1 MPEGRYLSR
10 DGDREQVL
18 IVQELGAPRAKRG
31 RRKVR
36 PSEPGGPDQVPVTR
50 LTVVGEQPLADE
62 RSAARWIE
70 SSAGDAAARAALIRE
85 ATRVVNLGLS
95 AMRAEARDPLIQD
108 IGATRALKV
117 RIGYGEGEALADGR
131 WSDARDVPPPRRGR
145 LDDIDPLSRVAAVLA
160 GRDEVHPAETLL
172 ERARLDI
179 SQGRVREAELG
190 LEAARAAL
198 AERPGERAKTIER
211 RIAKAESDLADGQG
225 G

>member
-70 SSAGDAAARAALIRE
+70 SSAGDAAARTALIRE

-160 GRDEVHPAETLL
+160 GRDEVHPAETML
-172 ERARLDI
+172 ERARLD
-179 SQGRVREAELG
+179 SAQGREHEARLGLAAAREALR
-190 LEAARAAL
+190 EAPGDRDAKIRARIEE
-198 AERPGERAKTIER
+198 AERKLEVG
-211 RIAKAESDLADGQG
+211 
-225 G
+225 